1 MQTPLEAE
9 DHGAAHCV
17 ATVSTS
23 LKAAACVSGCWYPSE
38 FPGNLECKPLPK
50 AGHCQFAGG
59 HTHSSVRAGALSL
72 KVPLRFGLSQLSR
85 HSHPERRELL
95 SYPSM

>member
-9 DHGAAHCV
+9 DHRAAHCV
-17 ATVSTS
+17 ATVSEAS
-23 LKAAACVSGCWYPSE
+23 VSGCWYPSE

-50 AGHCQFAGG
+50 AGHCRFAGG
-59 HTHSSVRAGALSL
+59 HTHSSVRAGTLSL
-72 KVPLRFGLSQLSR
+72 KVLLCFGLSQLSR
-85 HSHPERRELL
+85 HSHPERRELP